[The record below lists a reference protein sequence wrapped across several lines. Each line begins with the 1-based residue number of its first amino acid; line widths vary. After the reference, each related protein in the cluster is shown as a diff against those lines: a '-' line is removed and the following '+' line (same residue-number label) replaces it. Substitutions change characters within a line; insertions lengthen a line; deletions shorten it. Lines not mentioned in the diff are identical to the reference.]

1 MAEFQ
6 MNLFIVA
13 ITNGQNN
20 AKLAHHK
27 VYYDLRTDPEL
38 ETNYIS
44 KHRLSSID
52 AD

>member
-1 MAEFQ
+1 MDKIMQ
-6 MNLFIVA
+6 SLH
-13 ITNGQNN
+13 IT
-20 AKLAHHK
+20 K

-52 AD
+52 ADWSVN